1 MYQWRFVLFALLV
14 AATAAGCGTA
24 RVNQFRQFSVAGVAY
39 ADAVGPLTEAAAL
52 AAVDVDSDV
61 LIQTH
66 GTLPQAERSQ
76 AVLKQN
82 AEARR
87 RFAVLA
93 DIARQ
98 ARLLRSYFVALG
110 GLAESDAPS
119 QVGTAAQSVF
129 ESLGQVSDRVRTA
142 SVGDQPVDEFVAQA
156 VPITVAE
163 FHRAALERELRA
175 RAETLWAYL
184 EIQEAAIRA
193 VVETLRGDLRGS
205 LNARETREV
214 VQPFLGDKLPK
225 GWRKTRREVLT
236 YQVNAASAEAAARAA
251 GQLKVAFVALVEG
264 RFQAS
269 DLQALLEDIGR
280 ILTVVESVEG
290 AKS

>member
-1 MYQWRFVLFALLV
+1 M
-14 AATAAGCGTA
+14 TTAGCGTA

-52 AAVDVDSDV
+52 AVVDVDSDV
-61 LIQTH
+61 LMQTH
-66 GTLPQAERSQ
+66 GDLPRAERRQ
-76 AVLKQN
+76 AVLRQN
-82 AEARR
+82 AEAMRR
-87 RFAVLA
+87 VAVLA

-119 QVGTAAQSVF
+119 EIGTAAQSVF
-129 ESLGQVSDRVRTA
+129 KNLDQVSERVRAAT
-142 SVGDQPVDEFVAQA
+142 VGDQPVDQFMGQA
-156 VPITVAE
+156 VPIVVAE
-163 FHRAALERELRA
+163 FRRAALERELRA

-193 VVETLRGDLRGS
+193 VVETLRDDLRGS

-236 YQVNAASAEAAARAA
+236 SRVQVASADAAARA
-251 GQLKVAFVALVEG
+251 EG
-264 RFQAS
+264 
-269 DLQALLEDIGR
+269 I
-280 ILTVVESVEG
+280 ES
-290 AKS
+290 

>member
-1 MYQWRFVLFALLV
+1 M
-14 AATAAGCGTA
+14 TTAGCGTA

-52 AAVDVDSDV
+52 AVVDVDSDV
-61 LIQTH
+61 LMQTH
-66 GTLPQAERSQ
+66 GDLPRAERRQ
-76 AVLKQN
+76 AVLRQN
-82 AEARR
+82 AEAMRR
-87 RFAVLA
+87 VAVLA

-119 QVGTAAQSVF
+119 EIGTAAQSVF
-129 ESLGQVSDRVRTA
+129 KNLDQVSERVRAAT
-142 SVGDQPVDEFVAQA
+142 VGDQPVDQFMGQA
-156 VPITVAE
+156 VPIVVAE
-163 FHRAALERELRA
+163 FRRAALERELRA

-193 VVETLRGDLRGS
+193 VAETLRDDLRGS

-236 YQVNAASAEAAARAA
+236 SRVQVASADAAARAA
-251 GQLKVAFVALVEG
+251 GHLKVAFVALVEG
-264 RFQAS
+264 RFRAS
-269 DLQALLEDIGR
+269 DFQALLEDIGR
-280 ILTVVESVEG
+280 ILTVVESIEG
-290 AKS
+290 IES

>member
-1 MYQWRFVLFALLV
+1 MSQWRFALLALVV
-14 AATAAGCGTA
+14 ATTAAGCGTT
-24 RVNQFRQFSVAGVAY
+24 RVNQFRQFSVASVAY
-39 ADAVGPLTEAAAL
+39 ADAVGPLTDAAGL
-52 AAVDVDSDV
+52 AAVDVDSEV
-61 LIQTH
+61 LMRTH
-66 GTLPQAERSQ
+66 GTLPRAERSQ

-82 AEARR
+82 AEAKHRL
-87 RFAVLA
+87 AVLA

-119 QVGTAAQSVF
+119 QIGTAAQSVF
-129 ESLGQVSDRVRTA
+129 KSLGQVSDRLRTA
-142 SVGDQPVDEFVAQA
+142 SVGHQPVDKLVGQV

-163 FHRAALERELRA
+163 FQRAALERELRA
-175 RAETLWAYL
+175 RAETLWTYL

-193 VVETLRGDLRGS
+193 LAETLHDDLQGS

-236 YQVNAASAEAAARAA
+236 SQVNVASADAAARAA

-269 DLQALLEDIGR
+269 DFQALLEDIGR

-290 AKS
+290 MES